1 MTIREAIEIANKNA
15 GIKKATIANLQE
27 AQAFEESFRFDD
39 YPINIILPFTSNGN
53 TRNGIRRAIIP
64 LQGWILTRVREQP
77 EDYRSLKMEQEYLE
91 PMRHLAAK
99 FLKELYKTDI
109 IDPEAVE
116 RGITDTIKPEYMVLN
131 MLAFGV
137 SYTVNLP
144 VIQNVC

>member
-27 AQAFEESFRFDD
+27 AQAFHDSFKFED
-39 YPINIILPFTSNGN
+39 YPINIIIPFNSNG
-53 TRNGIRRAIIP
+53 TTKNGIRRAVIP

-77 EDYRSLKMEQEYLE
+77 EDYRSLAMEKEYLE

-109 IDPEAVE
+109 VDPEAVE